1 MIRTRLAA
9 AAALA
14 TVAALALSAC
24 SSGGDPLS
32 SGNDESAPAGS
43 IVIGSADFP
52 ESQLLA
58 TIYAQALTA
67 AGVEATT
74 RLNIGSREVYMP
86 ALLDGSINMLP
97 EYTGATLSYLT
108 KGDSGVSSSADV
120 AAALEKALP
129 EGITMLTPSEAQ
141 DSDVL
146 AVSKDTAAQYNL
158 KTIEDLKPYAA
169 EMVLGGP
176 PEWPTR
182 HEGVQG
188 LQEVYGLTFKE
199 FKALDV
205 GGPLTIAALS
215 NGQIQAADMYST
227 SPAMKDFVAL
237 EDNLNLFPAQ
247 NIVPIMAADKKT
259 DQVTEVLD
267 KVSAALTTQDLIDMN
282 AKLDDQQSLDDVAAE
297 WISAHDL
304 GA

>member
-9 AAALA
+9 VAALA
-14 TVAALALSAC
+14 TATALALTAC
-24 SSGGDPLS
+24 SSGGSPLAA
-32 SGNDESAPAGS
+32 DEESAPADS

-108 KGDSGVSSSADV
+108 QGEAGVSSSADV

-146 AVSKDTAAQYNL
+146 AVSTETAEKYSL

-205 GGPLTIAALS
+205 GGPLTIAALT

-247 NIVPIMAADKKT
+247 NIVPILAADKKT
-259 DQVTEVLD
+259 DEVSTVLD

-304 GA
+304 AA